1 MARGGINK
9 AVVQKAREALLARG
23 ENPTIDAVRVAMGNT
38 GSKTTIHRYLK
49 ELEDT
54 DQRRLAPREHLTQ
67 ELGELVGRL
76 AERLKEE
83 GDEYVQQA
91 QARFDLQKAALQAEL
106 DTAVKAH
113 AALQQQFEIQAEAL
127 ASESE
132 QLTVCRTSLQTEH
145 TRNARLTQE
154 CSDLQIR
161 LGEKDEHIRSL
172 EEKHQH
178 ARDALEHYRQAVKEQ
193 REQDQRRHEAQVQQA
208 QVEVR
213 QLQQG
218 LIVKQ
223 DELMR
228 LSRDNE
234 RMLVEARQARKDQ
247 TAAAQALADKVAE
260 TTGLATQLAQAVG
273 VRQALE
279 QQIEVFRQEQAAQV
293 KAAQQHVLREARLEQ
308 QLQQAN
314 ATLAQ
319 WRADRAAASA
329 E

>member
-91 QARFDLQKAALQAEL
+91 QARFDLQKAVLQADL
-106 DTAVKAH
+106 DTAVKAQ

-132 QLTVCRTSLQTEH
+132 HLSVCRTSLQTEH

-161 LGEKDEHIRSL
+161 LNEKDEHIRSL

-247 TAAAQALADKVAE
+247 AGAAQALADKVAE
-260 TTGLATQLAQAVG
+260 TTGLTTQLAQALG

-279 QQIEVFRQEQAAQV
+279 RQIEMFRQEQAAQV

>member
-91 QARFDLQKAALQAEL
+91 QARFDLQKAVLQADL
-106 DTAVKAH
+106 DTAVKAQ

-132 QLTVCRTSLQTEH
+132 HLSVCRTSLQTEH

-247 TAAAQALADKVAE
+247 AGAAQALADKVAE
-260 TTGLATQLAQAVG
+260 TTGLTTQLAQALG

>member
-23 ENPTIDAVRVAMGNT
+23 ENPTIDAVRVALGNT

-49 ELEDT
+49 ELDDS

-67 ELGELVGRL
+67 ELGDLVGRL

-83 GDEYVQQA
+83 GDEYVAQA
-91 QARFDLQKAALQAEL
+91 QARFDLQKAVLQAEL
-106 DTAVKAH
+106 DTAVKAQ

-132 QLTVCRTSLQTEH
+132 QLAVCRTSLQTEH
-145 TRNARLTQE
+145 TRNARLSQE

-161 LGEKDEHIRSL
+161 LAEKDEQIRSL
-172 EEKHQH
+172 EDKHQH

-193 REQDQRRHEAQVQQA
+193 REQDQRRHEGQVQQV

-234 RMLVEARQARKDQ
+234 RMLVEARQAYKDQ
-247 TAAAQALADKVAE
+247 ASAAQALADKVSEASA
-260 TTGLATQLAQAVG
+260 LASQLAQALG
-273 VRQALE
+273 AREALDR
-279 QQIEVFRQEQAAQV
+279 QIEVFRQEQAAQV
-293 KAAQQHVLREARLEQ
+293 KATKAQVLREARLEQ

-329 E
+329 D

>member
-9 AVVQKAREALLARG
+9 AVVQKAREGLLARG
-23 ENPTIDAVRVAMGNT
+23 ENPTIDAVRVALGNT

-49 ELEDT
+49 ELEET
-54 DQRRLAPREHLTQ
+54 DQRRQAPREHLTQ

-83 GDEYVQQA
+83 GDEYVEQA
-91 QARFDLQKAALQAEL
+91 QARFDLQKAVLEADL
-106 DTAVKAH
+106 DKAQKAH
-113 AALQQQFEIQAEAL
+113 AALLQQFEIQTEAL

-132 QLTVCRTSLQTEH
+132 QLVTCRTSLQAEH
-145 TRNARLTQE
+145 TRNARLSQE
-154 CSDLQIR
+154 CDDLQIR
-161 LGEKDEHIRSL
+161 LGEKDEQIRSL
-172 EEKHQH
+172 EDKHQH

-193 REQDQRRHEAQVQQA
+193 RDQDQRRHEGQLQQV

-247 TAAAQALADKVAE
+247 DAAAQALADKVNESTA
-260 TTGLATQLAQAVG
+260 LASQLAQAMG
-273 VRQALE
+273 AREALDG
-279 QQIEVFRQEQAAQV
+279 QIEVFRQEQAAQV
-293 KAAQQHVLREARLEQ
+293 KAAKAQVLRESRLEQ

>member
-9 AVVQKAREALLARG
+9 AVVQKAREGLLARG
-23 ENPTIDAVRVAMGNT
+23 ENPTIDAVRVALGNT

-49 ELEDT
+49 ELEET

-91 QARFDLQKAALQAEL
+91 QARFDLQKAVLEGDLDKAL
-106 DTAVKAH
+106 KAN
-113 AALQQQFEIQAEAL
+113 AALQQQFEIQTEAL

-132 QLTVCRTSLQTEH
+132 QLLTCRTSLQTEH
-145 TRNARLTQE
+145 TRNARLTQA
-154 CSDLQIR
+154 CTDLQAR
-161 LGEKDEHIRSL
+161 VGEKDEQIRSL

-193 REQDQRRHEAQVQQA
+193 RDQDQRRHEGQVQQA

-213 QLQQG
+213 QLQQS

-247 TAAAQALADKVAE
+247 DSANQALADKVNEVSAL
-260 TTGLATQLAQAVG
+260 TTQLAQALG
-273 VRQALE
+273 AREALNG
-279 QQIEVFRQEQAAQV
+279 QIEVFRHEQAAQV
-293 KAAQQHVLREARLEQ
+293 KATKAQVLREARLEQ

>member
-49 ELEDT
+49 ELDDS
-54 DQRRLAPREHLTQ
+54 DQRRQAPREHLTQ
-67 ELGELVGRL
+67 ELGDLVGRL

-91 QARFDLQKAALQAEL
+91 QARFDLQKAVLQAEL
-106 DTAVKAH
+106 DKAVQAH
-113 AALQQQFEIQAEAL
+113 GALQQQFEIQTEAL

-132 QLTVCRTSLQTEH
+132 QLGVCRTSLQAEH
-145 TRNARLTQE
+145 TRNARLGQE
-154 CSDLQIR
+154 CSDLQVR
-161 LGEKDEHIRSL
+161 VAEKDEQILSL
-172 EEKHQH
+172 EDKHRH

-193 REQDQRRHEAQVQQA
+193 REQDQRRHEGQVQQV

-213 QLQQG
+213 QLQQS
-218 LIVKQ
+218 LMVKQ
-223 DELMR
+223 DELMG

-234 RMLVEARQARKDQ
+234 RMLAEARQARKDQ
-247 TAAAQALADKVAE
+247 LAATQALADKAAE
-260 TTGLATQLAQAVG
+260 AHGLNSQLAQALG
-273 VRQALE
+273 AREALDRQLE
-279 QQIEVFRQEQAAQV
+279 VYRQEQVAQI
-293 KAAQQHVLREARLEQ
+293 KAAQNQALREARLEQ
-308 QLQQAN
+308 QLQLAN

-319 WRADRAAASA
+319 WRADRLAAQAD
-329 E
+329 

>member
-23 ENPTIDAVRVAMGNT
+23 ENPTIDAVRVALGNT

-49 ELEDT
+49 ELEET
-54 DQRRLAPREHLTQ
+54 DQRRQAPREHLTQ

-76 AERLKEE
+76 ALRLKEE

-91 QARFDLQKAALQAEL
+91 QARFDLQKAVLEADLAE
-106 DTAVKAH
+106 AAKAH
-113 AALQQQFEIQAEAL
+113 AALLQKFEIQAEAL

-132 QLTVCRTSLQTEH
+132 QLATCRSSLQAEH
-145 TRNARLTQE
+145 TRNARLGQE
-154 CSDLQIR
+154 CSDLQLR
-161 LGEKDEHIRSL
+161 VQEKDEHIRSL
-172 EEKHQH
+172 EDKHQH

-193 REQDQRRHEAQVQQA
+193 RDQDQRRHESQVQQV

-213 QLQQG
+213 QLQQS

-228 LSRDNE
+228 LNRDNE

-247 TAAAQALADKVAE
+247 DTATQALADKAAE
-260 TTGLATQLAQAVG
+260 ATALATQLAQALG
-273 VRQALE
+273 AREAQA
-279 QQIEVFRQEQAAQV
+279 QQIEVLRQEQAAQA
-293 KAAQQHVLREARLEQ
+293 KASKAQVLREARLEQ

>member
-23 ENPTIDAVRVAMGNT
+23 ENPTIDAVRVALGNT

-49 ELEDT
+49 ELEET
-54 DQRRLAPREHLTQ
+54 DQRRQAPREHLTQ

-76 AERLKEE
+76 ALRLKEE

-91 QARFDLQKAALQAEL
+91 QARFDLQKAVLEADLAE
-106 DTAVKAH
+106 AAKAH

-132 QLTVCRTSLQTEH
+132 QLATCRTTLQAEH
-145 TRNARLTQE
+145 TRNARLGQE
-154 CSDLQIR
+154 CSDLQLR
-161 LGEKDEHIRSL
+161 VQEKDEHIRSL
-172 EEKHQH
+172 EDKHQH

-193 REQDQRRHEAQVQQA
+193 RDQDQRRHEGQVQQV

-213 QLQQG
+213 QLQQS

-228 LSRDNE
+228 LNRDNE

-247 TAAAQALADKVAE
+247 DNAAQALADKAAE
-260 TTGLATQLAQAVG
+260 STALASQLAQALG
-273 VRQALE
+273 VREALDR
-279 QQIEVFRQEQAAQV
+279 QIAVFREEQAAQV
-293 KAAQQHVLREARLEQ
+293 QATKAQVLREAHLEQ

>member
-9 AVVQKAREALLARG
+9 AVVQKAREGLLARG
-23 ENPTIDAVRVAMGNT
+23 ENPTIDAVRVALGNT

-49 ELEDT
+49 ELEET

-91 QARFDLQKAALQAEL
+91 QARFDLQKAVLEADLDKAL
-106 DTAVKAH
+106 KAN
-113 AALQQQFEIQAEAL
+113 AALQQHYEIQAEAL

-132 QLTVCRTSLQTEH
+132 QLLTTRASLQTEH

-154 CSDLQIR
+154 CTDLQVRIA
-161 LGEKDEHIRSL
+161 EKDEHIRSL
-172 EEKHQH
+172 EDKHQH

-193 REQDQRRHEAQVQQA
+193 RDQDQRRHEGQVQQV

-247 TAAAQALADKVAE
+247 DNAAQALADKVNEANAL
-260 TTGLATQLAQAVG
+260 TLQLAQALG
-273 VRQALE
+273 AREALDA
-279 QQIEVFRQEQAAQV
+279 QIEVFRQEQAAQV
-293 KAAQQHVLREARLEQ
+293 KATKAQVLREARLEQ

>member
-9 AVVQKAREALLARG
+9 AVVQKAREGLLARG
-23 ENPTIDAVRVAMGNT
+23 ENPTIDAVRVALGNT

-49 ELEDT
+49 ELEET

-91 QARFDLQKAALQAEL
+91 QARFDLQKAVLEADLDKAL
-106 DTAVKAH
+106 KAN
-113 AALQQQFEIQAEAL
+113 AALQQHYEIQAEAL

-132 QLTVCRTSLQTEH
+132 QLLTTRTSLQTEH

-154 CSDLQIR
+154 CTDLQVRIA
-161 LGEKDEHIRSL
+161 EKDEHIRSL
-172 EEKHQH
+172 EDKHQH

-193 REQDQRRHEAQVQQA
+193 RDQDQRRHEGQVQQV

-247 TAAAQALADKVAE
+247 DNAAQALADKVNEANAL
-260 TTGLATQLAQAVG
+260 TLQLAQVLGA
-273 VRQALE
+273 REALDA
-279 QQIEVFRQEQAAQV
+279 QIEVFRQEQAAQV
-293 KAAQQHVLREARLEQ
+293 KATKAQVLREARLEQ

>member
-9 AVVQKAREALLARG
+9 AVVQKAREGLLARG
-23 ENPTIDAVRVAMGNT
+23 ENPTIDAVRVALGNT

-49 ELEDT
+49 ELEET

-91 QARFDLQKAALQAEL
+91 QARFDLQKAVLEADLDKAL
-106 DTAVKAH
+106 KAN
-113 AALQQQFEIQAEAL
+113 AALQQQYEIQAEAL

-132 QLTVCRTSLQTEH
+132 HLLTTRASLQTEH

-154 CSDLQIR
+154 CTDLQVRIA
-161 LGEKDEHIRSL
+161 EKDEHIRSL
-172 EEKHQH
+172 EDKHQH

-193 REQDQRRHEAQVQQA
+193 RDQDQRRHEGQVQQV

-247 TAAAQALADKVAE
+247 DNAAQALADKVNEANAL
-260 TTGLATQLAQAVG
+260 TLQLAQALG
-273 VRQALE
+273 AREALDA
-279 QQIEVFRQEQAAQV
+279 QIEVFRQEQAAQV
-293 KAAQQHVLREARLEQ
+293 KATKAQVLREARLEQ

>member
-9 AVVQKAREALLARG
+9 AVVQRAREALLARG
-23 ENPTIDAVRVAMGNT
+23 ENPTIDAVRVALGNT

-49 ELEDT
+49 ELEET
-54 DQRRLAPREHLTQ
+54 DQRRQAPREHLTQ

-76 AERLKEE
+76 ALRLKEE

-91 QARFDLQKAALQAEL
+91 QARFDLQKAVLEAEL
-106 DTAVKAH
+106 AEAAKAH
-113 AALQQQFEIQAEAL
+113 AALVQQFEIQAEAL

-132 QLTVCRTSLQTEH
+132 QLATCRTSLQAEH
-145 TRNARLTQE
+145 TRNARLGQE
-154 CSDLQIR
+154 CSDLQLR
-161 LGEKDEHIRSL
+161 VQEKDEHIRSL
-172 EEKHQH
+172 EDKHQH

-193 REQDQRRHEAQVQQA
+193 RDQDQRRHEGQVQQV

-213 QLQQG
+213 QLQQS

-228 LSRDNE
+228 LNRDNE

-247 TAAAQALADKVAE
+247 DTATQALADKAAE
-260 TTGLATQLAQAVG
+260 ATALATQLAQALG
-273 VRQALE
+273 AREAQA
-279 QQIEVFRQEQAAQV
+279 QQIEGLRQEQAAQA
-293 KAAQQHVLREARLEQ
+293 KASKAQVLREARLEQ